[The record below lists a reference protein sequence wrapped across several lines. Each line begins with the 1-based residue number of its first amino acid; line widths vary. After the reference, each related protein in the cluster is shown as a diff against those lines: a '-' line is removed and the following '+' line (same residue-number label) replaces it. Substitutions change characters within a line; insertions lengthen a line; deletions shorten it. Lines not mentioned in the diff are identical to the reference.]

1 MSDMKR
7 REFLAFFGGAAAAAW
22 PLAARAQQAQ
32 MPVIGFL
39 TNGSPDSH
47 GPMAAG
53 FRRGLAESG
62 FVEGQNV
69 AIEYRWA
76 EGKNDRLPVLANDL
90 VRAQAAVIFAGGPP
104 TALAVKAA
112 TSAIPIVFTSGEDP
126 IKMGL
131 VASFNRPG
139 GNVTGIVVLI
149 DVLGAKRLG
158 LLRDL
163 VPTGTLIAVL
173 LNPDETSFETQLKDV
188 QDAARMGA
196 QQIHVLRASTEPEI
210 DLAFATAKE
219 LKAGAMLVGVNF
231 FYTLRREQI
240 AMQAARAAIP
250 VIYGQREFISA
261 GGLMSYAANLVDAH
275 REAGIYA
282 GRILK
287 GARPADLPVVQV
299 SKLDLVINLKTARTL
314 GLTIPP
320 GIMAIADEVIE

>member
-1 MSDMKR
+1 MKR
-7 REFLAFFGGAAAAAW
+7 RKFIALIGGAAAW
-22 PLAARAQQAQ
+22 PLAARAQQGA

-47 GPMAAG
+47 GPMAAA

-149 DVLGAKRLG
+149 DLLGAKRLG

-163 VPTGTLIAVL
+163 VPTDTLIAVL
-173 LNPDETSFETQLKDV
+173 LNPNETSFETQLKDV
-188 QDAARMGA
+188 QDAARVSG
-196 QQIHVLRASTEPEI
+196 QQIHLLRASTEREI
-210 DLAFATAKE
+210 DFAFATARE

-231 FYTLRREQI
+231 FYTIRREQI

-261 GGLMSYAANLVDAH
+261 GGLMSYAANLADAH

-282 GRILK
+282 ARILK

-299 SKLDLVINLKTARTL
+299 SKLELVINLKTARTL

-320 GIMAIADEVIE
+320 GILAIADEVIE

>member
-1 MSDMKR
+1 MKR
-7 REFLAFFGGAAAAAW
+7 REFVTLLGGAAAAW
-22 PLAARAQQAQ
+22 PLAARAQQPA

-188 QDAARMGA
+188 QDAARMGG
-196 QQIHVLRASTEPEI
+196 QQIMYCAPAPNPRSTSPSRP
-210 DLAFATAKE
+210 
-219 LKAGAMLVGVNF
+219 
-231 FYTLRREQI
+231 RR
-240 AMQAARAAIP
+240 
-250 VIYGQREFISA
+250 S
-261 GGLMSYAANLVDAH
+261 
-275 REAGIYA
+275 
-282 GRILK
+282 
-287 GARPADLPVVQV
+287 
-299 SKLDLVINLKTARTL
+299 
-314 GLTIPP
+314 
-320 GIMAIADEVIE
+320 